1 MDDIEI
7 LNSLNSEIL
16 CCFRD
21 ADAEALERIIGQEFY
36 ETDRVGRLRD
46 RVSVLEKVRSSKGQI
61 AFDISAEEVQIRLLG
76 NSAIVHAKLVL
87 SPRDGGAPQS
97 GGRYTD
103 VWMQVNGEWKAVAAH
118 VSGS

>member
-1 MDDIEI
+1 MDDIET

-16 CCFRD
+16 RCFQD

-76 NSAIVHAKLVL
+76 NTAIVHAELVL

-118 VSGS
+118 LSGS

>member
-1 MDDIEI
+1 MDDIET

-16 CCFRD
+16 RCFQD

-61 AFDISAEEVQIRLLG
+61 AFDISAEEVQIGLLG

-87 SPRDGGAPQS
+87 SPRDGGAPQGQRRIS
-97 GGRYTD
+97 ELTAIHHG
-103 VWMQVNGEWKAVAAH
+103 
-118 VSGS
+118 